1 MAFGEPLERRVV
13 ELAQQDAA
21 AANRR
26 RPGGVT
32 VDVADLR
39 VRDVGDGVRTR
50 PHGAQPPEQAFALR
64 LRSGVGD
71 ADVEYDGVLR
81 FDCEQS
87 DYGYG
92 GRRCG

>member
-1 MAFGEPLERRVV
+1 MAFGEPLDRLVV

-26 RPGGVT
+26 RPGRVA

-50 PHGAQPPEQAFALR
+50 PVA
-64 LRSGVGD
+64 RSG
-71 ADVEYDGVLR
+71 R
-81 FDCEQS
+81 S
-87 DYGYG
+87 
-92 GRRCG
+92 RRSPSASGPV